1 MKGDFISEIVKIFLL
16 VHIRDQMV
24 TLTILLICVYRFRLL
39 KLEMYRPQFIL
50 SNFVL
55 VLTDKSQILILSY
68 LAYFHL
74 LDVAHL

>member
-1 MKGDFISEIVKIFLL
+1 MKGDFISVIVKIFFL

-24 TLTILLICVYRFRLL
+24 TLIILLICVYRFRLR
-39 KLEMYRPQFIL
+39 KLEMYSFQFIL
-50 SNFVL
+50 ANFVL